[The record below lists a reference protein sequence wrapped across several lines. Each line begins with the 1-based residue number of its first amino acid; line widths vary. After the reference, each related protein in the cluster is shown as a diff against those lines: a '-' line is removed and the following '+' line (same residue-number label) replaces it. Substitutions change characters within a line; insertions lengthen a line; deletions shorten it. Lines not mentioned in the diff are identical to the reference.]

1 MDERIDRL
9 NRADYEHRLMI
20 KAVWYYYIENY
31 TQQNISHLLGVSRSK
46 VIALLERARQ
56 SGVIQF
62 NVQQDSGRRMEMER
76 ELLSRFS
83 LRDAFI
89 VPSAGTLANP
99 NESIAQAAAMY
110 ILRRA
115 ADDAFINMGYGD
127 TTSRILN
134 HLATAAQI
142 PLNVVSLA
150 GGVNYYLPNTNSNVF
165 NARLYLIPSPLLLSS
180 GSLRDSLRREPDVEE
195 IFRMIPLSSMSVVGI
210 GCLNDRATIVKNG
223 ILNHNDFTFLKM
235 QGAVGDVLSHFLDRN
250 GEIVSHDL
258 EGRLM
263 STPMSQLKTLDNVI
277 GAAGGPDKAEA
288 ILAVL
293 RGGYLDVLI
302 TDEDTAQLLLEA
314 PNS

>member
-1 MDERIDRL
+1 MGTGDAKL
-9 NRADYEHRLMI
+9 DYENILMI
-20 KAVWYYYIENY
+20 RAAWYYYMENY
-31 TQQNISHLLGVSRSK
+31 TQQRISELLGVSRAR
-46 VIALLERARQ
+46 VIGLLEKARQ
-56 SGVIQF
+56 TGVIQF
-62 NVQQDSGRRMEMER
+62 RIRQDGNRYIKAEQD
-76 ELLSRFS
+76 LISRFG
-83 LRDAFI
+83 LKDVFT
-89 VPSAGTLANP
+89 VPKADSLANL

-110 ILRRA
+110 IIRRLKGG
-115 ADDAFINMGYGD
+115 DFLNVGYGD

-134 HLATAAQI
+134 HLAIAAQL

-150 GGVNYYLPNTNSNVF
+150 GGVNCYLPNTNSNVF

-180 GSLRDSLRREPDVEE
+180 AAVRDSLRQEPDVEE

-210 GCLNDRATIVKNG
+210 GCLSDRATIVKNG
-223 ILNHNDFTFLKM
+223 ILNNNDFTFLKM
-235 QGAVGDVLSHFLDRN
+235 QGAVGDVLSHFLDKN
-250 GEIVSHDL
+250 GQVVSHDL

-263 STPMSQLKTLDNVI
+263 STPMDQLRTLENVI

-314 PNS
+314 EP